1 MCGNTPGVVLFKVW
15 SVEAGV
21 SKGTWYVDA
30 QVTVVLMGVGMS
42 RDMWRTLELRIAQGG
57 DM

>member
-1 MCGNTPGVVLFKVW
+1 MLFKVW

-21 SKGTWYVDA
+21 SKGTWYMDA